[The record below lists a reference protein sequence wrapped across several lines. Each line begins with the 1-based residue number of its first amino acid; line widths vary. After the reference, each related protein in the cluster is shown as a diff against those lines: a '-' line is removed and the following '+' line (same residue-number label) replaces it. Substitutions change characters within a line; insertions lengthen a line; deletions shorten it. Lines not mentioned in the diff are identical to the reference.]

1 MNTEVLESDVFIK
14 KINAGNEAAFKTLF
28 DHYYRQ
34 LCFFSNKI
42 ISDKDAAKDVVQ
54 DVFISFWNKR
64 VAFANINALRAYLY
78 NSVRNSSLNHIEKIN
93 NRNNINNALPKDV
106 LTESDYLR
114 NQLEAEVMEEIFE
127 AIKELPDQCM
137 NIFEMSY
144 IQKCEVKQIAEEL
157 NISVNTVKTQRLRA
171 KKYLKERLKNVF
183 PILIYLFCN

>member
-1 MNTEVLESDVFIK
+1 MNTEVLETEIFIA
-14 KINAGNEAAFKTLF
+14 KINAGNESAFKTLF
-28 DHYYRQ
+28 DKYYRQ

-42 ISDKDAAKDVVQ
+42 VSDEETAKDVVQ
-54 DVFISFWNKR
+54 EVFISFWKQKTN
-64 VAFANINALRAYLY
+64 FENIYALIAYLY
-78 NSVRNSSLNHIEKIN
+78 NSVRNRSLNHIEKNN
-93 NRNNINNALPKDV
+93 NRNNLNNSQSQDV
-106 LTESDYLR
+106 FTESDYLR
-114 NQLEAEVMEEIFE
+114 KQLEAEVMEEIFE
-127 AIKELPDQCM
+127 AIKELPEQCM